1 MSVIHQVS
9 RPSGKAHL
17 DLGGLVTSGV
27 LYVHSCPPAL
37 CPHVEWAVAAELGIR
52 VRFEWT
58 DQPAAPGTLRTEAVW
73 RGRSGTAGR
82 LAGALRGWSVLRYEV
97 TEEPSRGCDGERYA
111 VTPNLGVFR
120 AIVSANGDLLVGED
134 RLRSLLAS
142 ATGPQLALGVD
153 KLLGSD
159 WDAELEPYRVAGE
172 GAAVS
177 WLHQVV

>member
-1 MSVIHQVS
+1 MTVSNQVS

-37 CPHVEWAVAAELGIR
+37 CPHVEWAVAAELGVR
-52 VRFEWT
+52 VRLEWT
-58 DQPAAPGTLRTEAVW
+58 EQPAAAGTLRTEAVW
-73 RGRSGTAGR
+73 RGRAGTAGR
-82 LAGALRGWSVLRYEV
+82 LAAALRGWSVLRYEV
-97 TEEPSRGCDGERYA
+97 TEEPSAGCDGERYA

-120 AIVSANGDLLVGED
+120 ATISANGDLLVGED
-134 RLRSLLAS
+134 RLRNLLAT

-159 WDAELEPYRVAGE
+159 WDAELEPYREAGE
-172 GAAVS
+172 GAPVS